1 MTIALI
7 TVAGGIVVAIFGL
20 VGVVLKIAYDSLQH
34 EKEDIKLDVATLKRQ
49 VTGLLLEGRYKDDY
63 INELRSHIELRKPP
77 PPPHYPP
84 QLLRIASEGL
94 SSGSV

>member
-1 MTIALI
+1 MM
-7 TVAGGIVVAIFGL
+7 VAIIGAVATVIVAVFGL
-20 VGVVLKIAYDSLQH
+20 VGIALKIAYDSLQEEKH
-34 EKEDIKLDVATLKRQ
+34 EIKTDVSHLKRQ

-94 SSGSV
+94 TE